1 MTKADKLKSRQA
13 KRQSLI
19 VSMQRL
25 AQFAKDYTPQQQQ
38 QIPDRLDRLSKIWEC
53 FQMVQE
59 DCEEWDDSENATSE
73 NEALLSQAEELY
85 FETKAALTRYIP
97 ETADQVKEEVTR
109 PANHVSGKENP
120 ADMISR
126 GVAVNEFLSSDLW
139 RHGPSWLREPK
150 GSWPL
155 QTPDNNITV
164 EDERKVS
171 ILTTQVTEINPIFQR
186 FSTLQPLLRI
196 FGFCLRFIN
205 NTRKS
210 NKRISLNVLL
220 VKEIQHAKRA
230 LCKMVQATEFS
241 VELQA
246 LKRNEGLAKVSS
258 IRLLNPFIDNDGLIR
273 VGGRL
278 RHSDLSHDAKHPI
291 LMPAFHPFTR
301 LLIMDH
307 HLKTMHG
314 GVSMTLSSIREEIW
328 PLNGMRAVRS
338 VTRTCFNCVRANPT
352 PIIQPI
358 GQLPISRVTINE
370 VFSCVGVDYCGPLY
384 LRPSHRKAASPKAY
398 VCVFVCMSTKAV
410 HLELA
415 GDLSTTTFLMAL
427 DRFVSR
433 RGKPKNIY
441 SDNGTNFI
449 GAKNAL
455 HEIYQFLH
463 KDNNKITN
471 HLSNEN
477 IQWHLIPPRAPNFG
491 GLWEA
496 AVKVAKTHLV
506 RQLGTAQL
514 SYESMCTLL
523 TKLKDV

>member
-1 MTKADKLKSRQA
+1 
-13 KRQSLI
+13 
-19 VSMQRL
+19 
-25 AQFAKDYTPQQQQ
+25 
-38 QIPDRLDRLSKIWEC
+38 
-53 FQMVQE
+53 
-59 DCEEWDDSENATSE
+59 
-73 NEALLSQAEELY
+73 
-85 FETKAALTRYIP
+85 
-97 ETADQVKEEVTR
+97 
-109 PANHVSGKENP
+109 
-120 ADMISR
+120 
-126 GVAVNEFLSSDLW
+126 
-139 RHGPSWLREPK
+139 
-150 GSWPL
+150 
-155 QTPDNNITV
+155 
-164 EDERKVS
+164 
-171 ILTTQVTEINPIFQR
+171 
-186 FSTLQPLLRI
+186 
-196 FGFCLRFIN
+196 
-205 NTRKS
+205 
-210 NKRISLNVLL
+210 
-220 VKEIQHAKRA
+220 
-230 LCKMVQATEFS
+230 
-241 VELQA
+241 
-246 LKRNEGLAKVSS
+246 
-258 IRLLNPFIDNDGLIR
+258 
-273 VGGRL
+273 
-278 RHSDLSHDAKHPI
+278 
-291 LMPAFHPFTR
+291 
-301 LLIMDH
+301 
-307 HLKTMHG
+307 
-314 GVSMTLSSIREEIW
+314 MTLSSIREEIW

-433 RGKPKNIY
+433 RGKPKNIF

-477 IQWHLIPPRAPNFG
+477 IHWHLIPPRAPNFG

-523 TKLKDV
+523 TKIEGCMNSRPLLPLSQDPNDLSPLTPAHFLLLRDPQALPESDLQHIPTNRLSHYQLIQKLSQSFWLRWTKEYLTSLHNQRNISRKQHKLSIGDLVIMKDDQLPPLKWPLARIVSLHLGPDAVARVATLRTASGIMKRPVSKICALECHNED